1 MTASDLTS
9 LTSLW
14 VISKV
19 SSNHFSAQTQ
29 LMDPHLIHGESQN
42 CYGGVWGSLQTLW
55 ISSLIMVTSSP
66 THPPNRAVWPHFPWS
81 LLFLSFYIPHGL
93 SALGLMP
100 WPVLLPGI
108 LHGHSPH
115 FPKVFTQMRGK
126 TPFKIINSL
135 SRPAESHLSL
145 CIFSHVGVF
154 PRDLTLSNI
163 IYNLLFICCT
173 CCWSVFSTGM

>member
-1 MTASDLTS
+1 MRLPPDSLDLLS
-9 LTSLW
+9 HHGDF
-14 VISKV
+14 IP
-19 SSNHFSAQTQ
+19 HAPTQ
-29 LMDPHLIHGESQN
+29 QSCLATLPLILAR
-42 CYGGVWGSLQTLW
+42 V
-55 ISSLIMVTSSP
+55 
-66 THPPNRAVWPHFPWS
+66 
-81 LLFLSFYIPHGL
+81 LSFYILHGL